1 MCNGHDLT
9 LHTTLSAGVAIV
21 RPVSRGFERKG
32 EQTAQACAN
41 AC

>member
-1 MCNGHDLT
+1 MET
-9 LHTTLSAGVAIV
+9 LFSLVPLIV
-21 RPVSRGFERKG
+21 FLPVIGLLINIAFGGKMG

>member
-1 MCNGHDLT
+1 LT
-9 LHTTLSAGVAIV
+9 GPTARFWG
-21 RPVSRGFERKG
+21 KMG